1 MGTLGQGV
9 GENRGRYGGWFCPC
23 HGSIYDNSGRVR
35 KGPAPKNL
43 VVPQYVISDDLTRF
57 IHEAAAAKW
66 MGLDL
71 TLAA

>member
-1 MGTLGQGV
+1 MACTGDWITKPMQSIV
-9 GENRGRYGGWFCPC
+9 SKKERNRAIVE
-23 HGSIYDNSGRVR
+23 SL
-35 KGPAPKNL
+35 A
-43 VVPQYVISDDLTRF
+43 RF